1 MIAIGGYLTG
11 KGVTLTDSPAVTGVI
26 LIPLGAIMLL
36 VSFITASTFVSRE
49 FMAYEI
55 IIIVLIYFI
64 CMIGIGAYLT
74 GRGVKEI
81 MKR

>member
-1 MIAIGGYLTG
+1 
-11 KGVTLTDSPAVTGVI
+11 
-26 LIPLGAIMLL
+26 MLL

-81 MKR
+81 LKR